1 MVEKYRDYIENISK
15 NTGFIGSTLEKV
27 DRLIRILE
35 WMNSDEKLNKLLAL
49 KGGTAINTAI
59 FNFPRLSVDID
70 LDLTENLSK
79 EEMIKERENIHNLL
93 VNYLN
98 SNNYKINMEKS
109 KNVYA
114 LDSIVAEYI
123 DIKGN
128 IDNIKIEINYM
139 NRVHILET
147 KRIDVSTDVLKGK
160 HLTIHCIHPIEIYA
174 AKLCALLSRTTA
186 RDLYDVYTLSKY
198 DLFDDEEKKLLKQC
212 LMLEYIAVNDYKLK
226 DMKIDNVERL
236 KRQDIKTKLLP
247 TLKDRNPKNSNIDE
261 MKQAVREYLK
271 DILIVDDKTKEFY
284 DKFQKGIYLKYTD
297 ANFNNKNK
305 EVTNEIYESTYGTD
319 DILSNG
325 EIASL
330 DENETGEAVE
340 ETTLQPGEAVMTSSK
355 LTDFIIQARIDREQ
369 IRSKNKETLLKVI
382 NDETVSEKEKTSA
395 VEAMVEITKSS
406 ELENTIETLLEAKG
420 FSNVI
425 VTLSDNQVD
434 VIIDEQEIT
443 DQKRAQIEET
453 IKRKTDISADKIVIT
468 PAHK

>member
-15 NTGFIGSTLEKV
+15 ETGFIQSTLEKV
-27 DRLIRILE
+27 ERLIRILE

-49 KGGTAINTAI
+49 KGGTAINTAV

-79 EEMIKERENIHNLL
+79 EEMIKERETIHNLL

-114 LDSIVAEYI
+114 LDSIAAEYI

-147 KRIDVSTDVLKGK
+147 KKIDVSTDVFKDK

-174 AKLCALLSRTTA
+174 AKFCALLSRTTA

-212 LMLEYIAVNDYKLK
+212 FMLEYIAVNDYKLK
-226 DMKIDNVERL
+226 DMKIDNIEKL

-247 TLKDRNPKNSNIDE
+247 TLKDRNPRNSNIDE

-271 DILIVDDKTKEFY
+271 DILSVDDRTKEFY
-284 DKFQKGIYLKYTD
+284 DKFQKGIYEPELLFDNEEIIERIKEHPMIIWKL
-297 ANFNNKNK
+297 NNK
-305 EVTNEIYESTYGTD
+305 
-319 DILSNG
+319 
-325 EIASL
+325 
-330 DENETGEAVE
+330 
-340 ETTLQPGEAVMTSSK
+340 
-355 LTDFIIQARIDREQ
+355 
-369 IRSKNKETLLKVI
+369 
-382 NDETVSEKEKTSA
+382 
-395 VEAMVEITKSS
+395 
-406 ELENTIETLLEAKG
+406 
-420 FSNVI
+420 
-425 VTLSDNQVD
+425 
-434 VIIDEQEIT
+434 
-443 DQKRAQIEET
+443 
-453 IKRKTDISADKIVIT
+453 
-468 PAHK
+468 

>member
-15 NTGFIGSTLEKV
+15 ETGFIQSTLEKV
-27 DRLIRILE
+27 ERLIRILE

-49 KGGTAINTAI
+49 KGGTAINTAV

-98 SNNYKINMEKS
+98 SNNYKINTGKS

-147 KRIDVSTDVLKGK
+147 KKLEVSTDVFKDK
-160 HLTIHCIHPIEIYA
+160 HLTIHCLNPIEIYA
-174 AKLCALLSRTTA
+174 AKICALLDRTTA
-186 RDLYDVYTLSKY
+186 RDLFDVYTLSKY
-198 DLFDDEEKKLLKQC
+198 ELFDKEEKILLKQC
-212 LMLEYIAVNDYKLK
+212 FMLEYIAVCGYKLE
-226 DMKIDNVERL
+226 DIKIDNIERL

-247 TLKDRNPKNSNIDE
+247 TLKDRNPRNSNIDE

-284 DKFQKGIYLKYTD
+284 DKFQKGIYEPELLFDNEEIIERIKEHPMIIWKL
-297 ANFNNKNK
+297 NNK
-305 EVTNEIYESTYGTD
+305 
-319 DILSNG
+319 
-325 EIASL
+325 
-330 DENETGEAVE
+330 
-340 ETTLQPGEAVMTSSK
+340 
-355 LTDFIIQARIDREQ
+355 
-369 IRSKNKETLLKVI
+369 
-382 NDETVSEKEKTSA
+382 
-395 VEAMVEITKSS
+395 
-406 ELENTIETLLEAKG
+406 
-420 FSNVI
+420 
-425 VTLSDNQVD
+425 
-434 VIIDEQEIT
+434 
-443 DQKRAQIEET
+443 
-453 IKRKTDISADKIVIT
+453 
-468 PAHK
+468 

>member
-15 NTGFIGSTLEKV
+15 KTGFIGSTLEKV
-27 DRLIRILE
+27 ERLIRILE

-49 KGGTAINTAI
+49 KGGTAINTAV

-98 SNNYKINMEKS
+98 SNNYKINTGKS

-147 KRIDVSTDVLKGK
+147 KKLEVSTDVFKDK
-160 HLTIHCIHPIEIYA
+160 HLTIHCLNPIEIYA
-174 AKLCALLSRTTA
+174 AKICALLDRTTA
-186 RDLYDVYTLSKY
+186 RDLFDVYTLSKY
-198 DLFDDEEKKLLKQC
+198 ELFDKEEKILLKQC
-212 LMLEYIAVNDYKLK
+212 FMLEYIAVCGYKLE
-226 DMKIDNVERL
+226 DIKIDNIERL

-247 TLKDRNPKNSNIDE
+247 TLKDRNPRNSNIDE

-284 DKFQKGIYLKYTD
+284 DKFQKGIYEPELLFDNEEIIERIKEHPMIIWKL
-297 ANFNNKNK
+297 NNK
-305 EVTNEIYESTYGTD
+305 
-319 DILSNG
+319 
-325 EIASL
+325 
-330 DENETGEAVE
+330 
-340 ETTLQPGEAVMTSSK
+340 
-355 LTDFIIQARIDREQ
+355 
-369 IRSKNKETLLKVI
+369 
-382 NDETVSEKEKTSA
+382 
-395 VEAMVEITKSS
+395 
-406 ELENTIETLLEAKG
+406 
-420 FSNVI
+420 I
-425 VTLSDNQVD
+425 V
-434 VIIDEQEIT
+434 
-443 DQKRAQIEET
+443 
-453 IKRKTDISADKIVIT
+453 
-468 PAHK
+468 